1 MRRTKKPDAVE
12 WDVIWDKGKPEVP
25 EGFSWVTL
33 LYRTEKDMR
42 LDKAEWVAVGW
53 TVHETKDLQATYS
66 YPDEEPPIVVATG
79 ESAVLPVG
87 SS

>member
-1 MRRTKKPDAVE
+1 MRRTKEPSAIE
-12 WDVIWDKGKPEVP
+12 FDVVWDKKVEIP

-33 LYRTEKDMR
+33 LYRTDEDMR
-42 LDKAEWVAVGW
+42 TDKAAWAGAGW
-53 TVHETKDLQATYS
+53 TVHETEDLRVTYS
-66 YPDEEPPIVVATG
+66 YPDEQPPIAVATG